1 MLPEKTEG
9 LKICGERTNR
19 SSYDEICY
27 ANDYNKILGG
37 ETPPPPPLAT
47 TALFTDEM
55 H

>member
-37 ETPPPPPLAT
+37 DNPPPPGYDGP
-47 TALFTDEM
+47 FYR
-55 H
+55 